1 MAEKDLIKEN
11 NRLREKL
18 DPRYKKVYE
27 DILVYIRVNT
37 STRSHETEA
46 VLNTLL
52 KQIIQTQREGRSIES
67 VTGEDYK
74 AYADSLVEELPR
86 RNLWR
91 LAAFLALILVGLNL
105 IFDYTIQI
113 LFRLIDSAALTTTV
127 VAIPFILEIV
137 ITASLSI
144 GFIYTLFY
152 AFRQVAFKGWPA
164 WKEYG
169 LYFLIGAGFFLVYLL
184 IDRFLASID
193 SGPSFEMNM
202 FLIVLLGIILTILGF
217 MGISN
222 KK

>member
-52 KQIIQTQREGRSIES
+52 KQIIQTQREGKSIES

-74 AYADSLVEELPR
+74 AYADSLVKELPR

-105 IFDYTIQI
+105 IFDYMIQI

-127 VAIPFILEIV
+127 VSIPFILEIV
-137 ITASLSI
+137 ITASLGI

-152 AFRQVAFKGWPA
+152 AFSQVAFKDWPA

-217 MGISN
+217 MGIFN

>member
-11 NRLREKL
+11 NRLHEKL

-27 DILVYIRVNT
+27 DIHVYIRVNT
-37 STRSHETEA
+37 SAQSQETEA
-46 VLNTLL
+46 VLNTFL
-52 KQIIQTQREGRSIES
+52 KKIIQTQREGRSIES

-74 AYADSLVEELPR
+74 AYADRLVEGLPK

-105 IFDYTIQI
+105 IFDYLIQI
-113 LFRLIDSAALTTTV
+113 LFRLIDSAALATTV
-127 VAIPFILEIV
+127 VAVPFILEII
-137 ITASLSI
+137 ITASLGI

-152 AFRQVAFKGWPA
+152 AFRQVAFKDWPF

-169 LYFLIGAGFFLVYLL
+169 LYFLTGAGFFLVYLL
-184 IDRFLASID
+184 VDAFLASID
-193 SGPSFEMNM
+193 NGPSFEMNM
-202 FLIVLLGIILTILGF
+202 FLIVLLGVILTILGF
-217 MGISN
+217 MGLLN